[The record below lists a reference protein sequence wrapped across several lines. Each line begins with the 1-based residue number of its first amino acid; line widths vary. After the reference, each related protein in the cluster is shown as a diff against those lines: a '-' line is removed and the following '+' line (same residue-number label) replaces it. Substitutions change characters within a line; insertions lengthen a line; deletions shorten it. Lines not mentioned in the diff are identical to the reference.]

1 MDIFQVHIS
10 ENGYSGVRYN
20 PSVEWSLQRDIVTW
34 LDRRDEPEMEANNV
48 FIIPKK
54 SMTRIEL
61 VESQLNHRKFLIA
74 RPTIDCPLS
83 EYN

>member
-1 MDIFQVHIS
+1 M
-10 ENGYSGVRYN
+10 
-20 PSVEWSLQRDIVTW
+20 TW